1 MIILN
6 TTFFAEEALAP
17 ELLAW
22 LRNVYVK
29 SVEAAGLF
37 SDVELVRVL
46 EPSEPGAVSFACR
59 CACASLDVARSWHDS
74 SAVLVKDEMR
84 RMWGERALW
93 FTTYMERI

>member
-6 TTFFAEEALAP
+6 TTFFAEEAVAP

-29 SVEAAGLF
+29 AVEAAGLF
-37 SDVELVRVL
+37 TGVELVRVL

-59 CACASLDVARSWHDS
+59 CGCGSLDAARSWHDS
-74 SAVLVKDEMR
+74 SAVLVRDELKQR
-84 RMWGERALW
+84 WGQRVLW
-93 FTTYMERI
+93 FTTYMERP